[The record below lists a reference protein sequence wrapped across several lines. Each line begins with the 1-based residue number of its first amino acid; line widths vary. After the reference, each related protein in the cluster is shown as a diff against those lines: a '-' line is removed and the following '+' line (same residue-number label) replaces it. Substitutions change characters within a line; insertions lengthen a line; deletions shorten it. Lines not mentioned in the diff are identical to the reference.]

1 MKNVQ
6 KMKNTVAERIA
17 DFLKRFPPFS
27 SISFNDLYDIA
38 VQSKVIYLEKNQI
51 LFKGGDATH
60 TDFYVVNDGALGLSL
75 TSDTEEMLID
85 KCDEG
90 DIVGLRPFFAKNDY
104 LMTAKAKEETIVYAI
119 PIAVFQPYIAQNTKV
134 LGFLLESF
142 ASQTRNPYEKGKSGK
157 LVSENT
163 VYSEQS
169 SDIQYFQPIK
179 YTKNPITANADDI
192 LKFIAKTMSNSAI
205 GSVIIQENQLPIGI
219 ITDRDL
225 RSKIATGL
233 YPIDIDAK
241 TVMTAPVLTVPEN
254 ISVAEAQMLML
265 KHNVGHLCVTRD
277 GTDKSPVSGIIS
289 EHDVVAAQANTP
301 GVLLKQ
307 TRKSLSWKDLKHVR
321 EKLLDLVQNS
331 IDKNIPISYVIN
343 IVAEISN
350 AIMRKTIEL
359 VISKMI
365 APPPCRFMWINVG
378 SQGRKEHLLLTAQK
392 NALIFEDVEAEQLE
406 NTKSYFLELADET
419 NKMLQK
425 IGYEYPAD
433 YAIASN
439 PQLCMPVSNWINQ
452 YSNWINIPSEKD
464 IEKSVIF
471 FDIDFVYG
479 DSTIEDAL
487 TEHILGIEKNK
498 KFFAYLATD
507 ALKNPPPL
515 GFFRQFLVES
525 DGEHKDAFDIKS
537 RALEPLTDAARL
549 LALHKNILEI
559 TGTYARY
566 KKLAEL
572 EPQNAEIYDECADAF
587 ITLTRFRTE
596 EGLLNNSNGKYLNLN
611 ELSKSDKVKLK
622 NCFAPIGNVQDI
634 IKNRFSLTS
643 IN

>member
-1 MKNVQ
+1 
-6 KMKNTVAERIA
+6 MKNTVAERIA

-27 SISFNDLYDIA
+27 SISYSDLYDIA

-60 TDFYVVNDGALGLSL
+60 TDFYIVNDGALGLSL

-119 PIAVFQPYIAQNTKV
+119 PIEVFQPYITQNTKV
-134 LGFLLESF
+134 LEFLLESF
-142 ASQTRNPYEKGKSGK
+142 ASQTRNPYEKGNSGK

-163 VYSEQS
+163 VYSEQT

-179 YTKNPITANADDI
+179 YTKNPITANSDDI

-277 GTDKSPVSGIIS
+277 GTDKSPVTGIIS

-307 TRKSLSWKDLKHVR
+307 TRKSLTWKDLKHVR
-321 EKLLDLVQNS
+321 EKLLDLVHNS
-331 IDKNIPISYVIN
+331 IDKNIPVSYVIN
-343 IVAEISN
+343 IVAEINN
-350 AIMRKTIEL
+350 AIIRKAIDI

-365 APPPCRFMWINVG
+365 APPPCRFMWINIG
-378 SQGRKEHLLLTAQK
+378 SLGRKEHMLLRLQS
-392 NALIFEDVEAEQLE
+392 NGLIFEDVEPEQFE
-406 NTKSYFLELADET
+406 NAKSYFLELADET
-419 NKMLQK
+419 NKMLLK
-425 IGYEYPAD
+425 IGYEYHPD
-433 YAIASN
+433 YSIAAN
-439 PQLCMPVSNWINQ
+439 PQLCMPLSDWINK
-452 YSNWINIPSEKD
+452 YTTWITAPAEKD
-464 IEKSVIF
+464 IEKNTVF
-471 FDIDFVYG
+471 FDLDFIYG

-487 TEHILGIEKNK
+487 TVNVLQSIAKNK

-515 GFFRQFLVES
+515 GFFRQFLVENN
-525 DGEHKDAFDIKS
+525 GEHKDAFDIKS

-549 LALHKNILEI
+549 LVLNKNILEI

-566 KKLAEL
+566 KKLSEL
-572 EPQNAEIYDECADAF
+572 EPQNAEIYDECAEAF
-587 ITLTRFRTE
+587 TTLTRFRTQ
-596 EGLLNNSNGKYLNLN
+596 EGLQSNSDGRYLNLN

-622 NCFAPIGNVQDI
+622 NCFAPISNVQDI